1 LKYSSLEFNSKK
13 PNQRGFTLIELVMVI
28 VILGVLSAFAL
39 PRFANLSSDAK
50 VATLE
55 HIKGAMRSTISIIR
69 SKAYVQGLTVAD
81 SNPGGGQAEYIV
93 ETEAGSSEVDWRN
106 LCPESR
112 AEMGD
117 ALNMRDHIDF
127 TDGSGL
133 TSAVDNQFTRIGYV
147 LGATTGSK
155 SGCYV
160 LYDSFGDPECTVE
173 VIIDQC

>member
-1 LKYSSLEFNSKK
+1 MKDRSLEFNSKK

-81 SNPGGGQAEYIV
+81 SNPGGGQADYC
-93 ETEAGSSEVDWRN
+93 GNRG
-106 LCPESR
+106 R
-112 AEMGD
+112 
-117 ALNMRDHIDF
+117 
-127 TDGSGL
+127 
-133 TSAVDNQFTRIGYV
+133 
-147 LGATTGSK
+147 
-155 SGCYV
+155 
-160 LYDSFGDPECTVE
+160 
-173 VIIDQC
+173 